1 MYVPR
6 LKTIRASPEGTNQ
19 SREAP
24 VPIIFES
31 GISVFILH
39 SELAFPRTVSTPH
52 SLPNHHPLTI
62 LLPQPL
68 PRAQT
73 RLQATGTG
81 TEEETS
87 SHAHLT
93 SASSNPLA
101 ALPTGG
107 IMGPPTAHGL
117 RTIISPLQFLQRR
130 NVACFLFS
138 FRELSTALVFLNG
151 GSQWPDIS
159 CLLACSVLVESLAMR
174 QVIKRYIGVQ

>member
-1 MYVPR
+1 MYVPP

-31 GISVFILH
+31 RISVFILH
-39 SELAFPRTVSTPH
+39 SELAFPRTISTHH

-62 LLPQPL
+62 LLPEPL

-81 TEEETS
+81 TEQETS
-87 SHAHLT
+87 SHEHPT
-93 SASSNPLA
+93 SVSSNPLA

-117 RTIISPLQFLQRR
+117 LTIISPVQVRG
-130 NVACFLFS
+130 
-138 FRELSTALVFLNG
+138 ALVWSERARGFPGVSLRQLPPTQPG
-151 GSQWPDIS
+151 YLSRE
-159 CLLACSVLVESLAMR
+159 VLGE
-174 QVIKRYIGVQ
+174 GE

>member
-1 MYVPR
+1 MYVPP
-6 LKTIRASPEGTNQ
+6 LKVIRASPEGTNQ

-24 VPIIFES
+24 VPIIFKS

-39 SELAFPRTVSTPH
+39 SELAFSRTVSTPH
-52 SLPNHHPLTI
+52 SLPNHYPLTI

-73 RLQATGTG
+73 GLQATSTG

-87 SHAHLT
+87 SHAHPT

-117 RTIISPLQFLQRR
+117 RIIISPLQARSEGARQFPGASLRYLPPTQSGYLSREVLGEGELTWRKRCKDLKGIMSQRR
-130 NVACFLFS
+130 
-138 FRELSTALVFLNG
+138 
-151 GSQWPDIS
+151 I
-159 CLLACSVLVESLAMR
+159 
-174 QVIKRYIGVQ
+174 

>member
-1 MYVPR
+1 MYVPP
-6 LKTIRASPEGTNQ
+6 LKTSHTSPEGTNQ

-24 VPIIFES
+24 VTSIFES
-31 GISVFILH
+31 GILVFILH

-62 LLPQPL
+62 LLPQPF

-73 RLQATGTG
+73 RLEATGTG
-81 TEEETS
+81 TKEETS
-87 SHAHLT
+87 SHAHPT

-117 RTIISPLQFLQRR
+117 LTKISQVQARG
-130 NVACFLFS
+130 
-138 FRELSTALVFLNG
+138 ALVRSERARGFPG
-151 GSQWPDIS
+151 
-159 CLLACSVLVESLAMR
+159 ASLR
-174 QVIKRYIGVQ
+174 